1 MLRVTQKLYLR
12 FSTKDKQTN
21 KKIQG
26 KWVLLGS
33 KTACLH
39 NSGSALKIFLKI
51 LNNESGQEIN
61 ENFIYLFIY
70 LFYFIRV

>member
-12 FSTKDKQTN
+12 FSTKDKTN
-21 KKIQG
+21 KQTKIQG

-33 KTACLH
+33 KIACLH

-61 ENFIYLFIY
+61 ENFICFI
-70 LFYFIRV
+70 IIIAIIS